1 MKNPTVVLVGI
12 GGYGN
17 LYVNELL
24 KLSAEGKCSFVA
36 AVEPFPQSAP
46 GYERLCDAGVKIYK
60 TLGECYADFSP
71 DLCCISAPIQFHTR
85 YTLYALTHGSS
96 VLCEKPLSADWRDAG
111 LITSEA
117 EKRGLFV
124 MSGYQWSHSNAIL
137 SLKKDILA
145 GKFGAPVSMKTIIL
159 WPRRQSYFKRGSGWA
174 GTKYASDGT
183 PVFDSV
189 ANNAAAHYLHNML
202 YLLGDK
208 LDTAA
213 TPDSVDAELFRANP
227 IENFD
232 TSLIRANFGGGV
244 SALFIASHAIAKN
257 VNPRFEYAFE
267 NGTVYYDQDG
277 CGSVIRAKMNSGETI
292 EYGDPFEH
300 DANKVDIAVN
310 NASVDKSE
318 WFLPCTAETASVHT
332 RCICALEN
340 CGIVS
345 FPDSMIN
352 ILDKERDPLRTAA
365 GLDELLEKCYAD
377 GKLITEEASYSDI
390 GKITKTEYNIKVEK

>member
-1 MKNPTVVLVGI
+1 M
-12 GGYGN
+12 
-17 LYVNELL
+17 
-24 KLSAEGKCSFVA
+24 
-36 AVEPFPQSAP
+36 
-46 GYERLCDAGVKIYK
+46 
-60 TLGECYADFSP
+60 
-71 DLCCISAPIQFHTR
+71 
-85 YTLYALTHGSS
+85 
-96 VLCEKPLSADWRDAG
+96 
-111 LITSEA
+111 
-117 EKRGLFV
+117 
-124 MSGYQWSHSNAIL
+124 
-137 SLKKDILA
+137 
-145 GKFGAPVSMKTIIL
+145 
-159 WPRRQSYFKRGSGWA
+159 
-174 GTKYASDGT
+174 
-183 PVFDSV
+183 
-189 ANNAAAHYLHNML
+189 
-202 YLLGDK
+202 
-208 LDTAA
+208 
-213 TPDSVDAELFRANP
+213 
-227 IENFD
+227 
-232 TSLIRANFGGGV
+232 

-352 ILDKERDPLRTAA
+352 VLDKERDPLRTAA

-377 GKLITEEASYSDI
+377 GKLISEEASYSDI